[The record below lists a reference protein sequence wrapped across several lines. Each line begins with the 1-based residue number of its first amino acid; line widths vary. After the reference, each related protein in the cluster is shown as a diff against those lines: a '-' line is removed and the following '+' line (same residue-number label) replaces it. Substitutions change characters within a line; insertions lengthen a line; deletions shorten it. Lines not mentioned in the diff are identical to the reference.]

1 MTAAK
6 RLLVLA
12 LDMADG
18 DLLHFW
24 SRQGRLPHFASL
36 ISSGSWMDLESTAQV
51 LHTSTWPT
59 FATGVQPGKHG
70 VYFPYQ
76 PKPGYQLAQHVQA
89 DQYGAATFWHVADR
103 QGCRC
108 VIYDVPETFPEPE
121 FGGKAIFDWGTWAW
135 YGKPCAQ
142 PGTLLKEVKS
152 RFGRYPLGFEAKRL
166 GARMPDMAVLETG
179 LLRSLDYKSS
189 TAQWLLQRETWD
201 LAVVGFCEAHPAGH
215 YLWPT
220 DLGSIGSADENKIQS
235 LLRFYVALDRAVGA
249 LVENLPADAALLIV
263 SGDGVCANRCAWYLL
278 PAVLERLGYTRPAME
293 AANGR
298 SASRSLVG
306 RAKGLVSAGTR
317 RRVANLLPWWLRD
330 QLGAREQAANIDWSK
345 TRAFTLP
352 SDLEGCIRINL
363 KGREPQ
369 GIVEPGRE
377 YSELCEEIR
386 ARLVEL
392 TNPANGAPAVRRVW
406 LRNEVFPGERQEQLP
421 DLIVTW
427 NNEATFQTIASPR
440 FGWIEGDN
448 ADPRPGT
455 HSPYGFLLAG
465 GAGVPSGLQGCGR
478 LVDVAPTVIKL
489 LGLTPPGNMD
499 GVPLSALLAP
509 TNRQEAQHD
518 ISSDALH

>member
-1 MTAAK
+1 VSAK
-6 RLLVLA
+6 RLLAIA

-18 DLLHFW
+18 DLIRHW

-36 ISSGSWMDLESTAQV
+36 LSSGTWMDLESTAQV

-76 PKPGYQLAQHVQA
+76 PKPGYQMAQHVQP
-89 DQYGAATFWHVADR
+89 DQYGTATFWHIADR

-108 VIYDVPETFPEPE
+108 VIYDVPETFPESR

-142 PGTLLKEVKS
+142 PADLLKEMKS

-166 GARMPDMAVLETG
+166 GAGMPNLALMEKG

-189 TAQWLLQRETWD
+189 TAHWLLQQEAWE

-215 YLWPT
+215 YLWPANV
-220 DLGSIGSADENKIQS
+220 GAVGCADEDKMKP
-235 LLRFYVALDRAVGA
+235 LLSFYVALDRAVGA
-249 LVENLPADAALLIV
+249 LIDSLPSDATLFIV
-263 SGDGVCANRCAWYLL
+263 SGDGVGPNRCAWYLL
-278 PAVLERLGYTRPAME
+278 PAVLERLGYTCPMMRTGT
-293 AANGR
+293 GR
-298 SASRSLVG
+298 SASPSLVG
-306 RAKGLVSAGTR
+306 RVKSLLSAGTR
-317 RRVANLLPWWLRD
+317 RRIANLLPWRLRD

-345 TRAFTLP
+345 TRAFALP
-352 SDLEGCIRINL
+352 TDLEGCIRINL

-377 YSELCEEIR
+377 YSELCEEIH
-386 ARLVEL
+386 AALVEL
-392 TNPANGAPAVRRVW
+392 TNPANGAPAVRRIW
-406 LRNEVFPGERQEQLP
+406 LRDKVFPGERQEQLP

-427 NNEATFQTIASPR
+427 NDEAPFMSLASPR
-440 FGWIEGDN
+440 FGCIEGDS

-455 HSPYGFLLAG
+455 HSPYGFLLAA
-465 GAGVPSGLQGCGR
+465 GAGVPHGLQGSGR
-478 LVDVAPTVIKL
+478 LVDVAPTVMKL
-489 LGLTPPGNMD
+489 LGLALPANFD
-499 GVPLSALLAP
+499 GVALDTLTKATPTEKAP
-509 TNRQEAQHD
+509 KDLLPELVH
-518 ISSDALH
+518 